1 MPTPFDVPL
10 KDRLAAALTRVIN
23 LRREIVEDGA
33 LVARWQAVKRY
44 QADRLR
50 ETYADLLD
58 SPRYRAAAEFF
69 LDELYGEKDF
79 EQRDREALR
88 VAPKM
93 ARLLPER
100 AVETMTL
107 AVELDELSEIL
118 DARLA
123 GCIDALPIDAA
134 VYERAYRAAGTRAER
149 EQQIEMVV
157 RIGRSLD
164 KLARMPLLSGMLH
177 MMRGPAQAAGLEH
190 LHHFLVRGF
199 DAFRAMQGASE
210 FLATIERRET
220 ALMQRVLGGE
230 SR

>member
-1 MPTPFDVPL
+1 MAGSLDLPL
-10 KDRLAAALTRVIN
+10 KDRLAAALTRVIE
-23 LRREIVEDGA
+23 LRRQIVEDTE

-44 QADRLR
+44 QAQRLS
-50 ETYADLLD
+50 ETYADLLV

-118 DARLA
+118 DARVA
-123 GCIDALPIDAA
+123 GYVQSLPIDADA
-134 VYERAYRAAGTRAER
+134 YARAYRAAGTRAER
-149 EQQIEMVV
+149 ERQLEMVM
-157 RIGRSLD
+157 RIGRALD
-164 KLARMPLLSGMLH
+164 KLARMPLLAGMLH
-177 MMRGPAQAAGLEH
+177 VMRGPAEAAGLQH

-199 DAFRAMQGASE
+199 DAFRAMQGAGD
-210 FLATIERRET
+210 FLGTIQKRET
-220 ALMQRVLGGE
+220 ALMQKLLGAA
-230 SR
+230 

>member
-1 MPTPFDVPL
+1 MAGPLDSPL

-23 LRREIVEDGA
+23 LRRDIVEDTE
-33 LVARWQAVKRY
+33 LVVRWQAVKRY
-44 QADRLR
+44 QAQRLR
-50 ETYADLLD
+50 DTYADLLV

-93 ARLLPER
+93 ARVLPER

-118 DARLA
+118 DARVA
-123 GCIDALPIDAA
+123 GCIDALPIDGAA
-134 VYERAYRAAGTRAER
+134 YARAYRAAGTRAER
-149 EQQIEMVV
+149 EQQLEMVM
-157 RIGRSLD
+157 RIGRALD

-177 MMRGPAQAAGLEH
+177 MMRGPAEAAGLQH

-199 DAFRAMQGASE
+199 DAFRAMQGAGE
-210 FLATIERRET
+210 FLATIRARET
-220 ALMQRVLGGE
+220 ALMHKLLGSG
-230 SR
+230 

>member
-1 MPTPFDVPL
+1 MPQSLDLPL
-10 KDRLAAALTRVIN
+10 RERLAAALTRVID
-23 LRREIVEDGA
+23 LRREIVEDTE

-44 QADRLR
+44 QAQRLR
-50 ETYADLLD
+50 DTYADLLV

-123 GCIDALPIDAA
+123 GYVQSVPIEADAYA
-134 VYERAYRAAGTRAER
+134 RAYRAAGTRAER
-149 EQQIEMVV
+149 EQQLEMVL
-157 RIGRSLD
+157 RIGRALD
-164 KLARMPLLSGMLH
+164 RLARMPLLSGMLH
-177 MMRGPAQAAGLEH
+177 MMRAPAEAAGLQH

-199 DAFRAMQGASE
+199 DAFRAMQGAGE
-210 FLATIERRET
+210 FLELIRTRET
-220 ALMQRVLGGE
+220 ALMQKLLGTA
-230 SR
+230 